1 MSNYEVVIFFL
12 DCFGLILTL
21 TRYNA
26 YLPTFP
32 FNLEKWQHWV
42 CDSNSLMTFLHI
54 FLLAYLLCGQKSTEK
69 IVKVQLLYTAWKHNT
84 IFLLKNAYLSSTKTM
99 LLCWSHDSINNKLK
113 KYLVMYVFFSWK
125 PKITRDFYGVFHL
138 VINWGYLNSH
148 FFHFLCIF
156 WWTNPRI
163 INDIFPHLYNVYFFL
178 NFWLFLIVL

>member
-1 MSNYEVVIFFL
+1 MSNYEVVVFFL

-42 CDSNSLMTFLHI
+42 CDSNSLLTFLHI

-113 KYLVMYVFFSWK
+113 KYLVKYVFFVKTQNST
-125 PKITRDFYGVFHL
+125 PKITKDLYGVFQSNMWI
-138 VINWGYLNSH
+138 VI
-148 FFHFLCIF
+148 FFIF
-156 WWTNPRI
+156 FVWITNPRM
-163 INDIFPHLYNVYFFL
+163 INDIFPHLINVYFSL

>member
-1 MSNYEVVIFFL
+1 MIRLWRRGANSVYNYSKRNHEFSNPFRVSNVKLWSSIFFL

-21 TRYNA
+21 TRYNV

-42 CDSNSLMTFLHI
+42 CDSNSLLTFLHI

-113 KYLVMYVFFSWK
+113 KYLVMYVFFREN
-125 PKITRDFYGVFHL
+125 PKLLGVFME
-138 VINWGYLNSH
+138 
-148 FFHFLCIF
+148 FFI
-156 WWTNPRI
+156 
-163 INDIFPHLYNVYFFL
+163 
-178 NFWLFLIVL
+178 